1 METIEKAL
9 IVFAVLL
16 ISLPSFGR
24 VYAQEIAPDFA
35 LTDIDGND
43 FSIADFRGT
52 TVVLTFVS
60 TRVIL
65 CKMQVY
71 ILVNVSGYFEDD
83 VVIAL
88 IGVSND
94 TVSIDGDADEQ
105 LREFSEDCGFEGI
118 VAKDTE
124 EVAEDYNVTYLPTT
138 FIVDQGGYIRHKHV
152 GVVQT
157 GEDILLGEL
166 QVIIPEFSSTTILLS
181 IMVLSTLT
189 LLTRRRSHR
198 KE

>member
-71 ILVNVSGYFEDD
+71 ILVNVSRYFEDD

-124 EVAEDYNVTYLPTT
+124 KVAEDYNVTYLPTT